1 MMKIEVFGI
10 RGTPIWFF
18 TAYTFTIDISLFSEL
33 EKDRTYH
40 SSELIYEDRL
50 AIEKKLIIAYKD
62 IHKETI
68 SHNSQITYFVDQ
80 FDFYV
85 L

>member
-1 MMKIEVFGI
+1 MKIEVFGI

-18 TAYTFTIDISLFSEL
+18 TAYTFTIDIALFSEL
-33 EKDRTYH
+33 EKNRIYR

-62 IHKETI
+62 IHKETV
-68 SHNSQITYFVDQ
+68 SDNNQLAYFVDQ

>member
-10 RGTPIWFF
+10 KGTPIWFF
-18 TAYTFTIDISLFSEL
+18 TAYTFTIDIALFSEL
-33 EKDRTYH
+33 EKDRIYH
-40 SSELIYEDRL
+40 SSELIYEDKL

-62 IHKETI
+62 IHKETV
-68 SHNSQITYFVDQ
+68 SDNNKLAYFVDQ

>member
-1 MMKIEVFGI
+1 MKIEVFGI

-18 TAYTFTIDISLFSEL
+18 TAYTFTIDIPLFSEL
-33 EKDRTYH
+33 EKDRIYH

-62 IHKETI
+62 IHKETV
-68 SHNSQITYFVDQ
+68 SHNHRLNFFVDQ
-80 FDFYV
+80 FEFYV

>member
-1 MMKIEVFGI
+1 MKIEVFGI

-18 TAYTFTIDISLFSEL
+18 TAYTFSLDIPLFSEL
-33 EKDRTYH
+33 EKDRIYH

-50 AIEKKLIIAYKD
+50 AIERKLIIAYKD
-62 IHKETI
+62 IHKETV
-68 SHNSQITYFVDQ
+68 SHNHQLTFFVDQ
-80 FDFYV
+80 FEFYV

>member
-1 MMKIEVFGI
+1 MKIEVFGI

-18 TAYTFTIDISLFSEL
+18 TAYTFTLDIPLFSEL
-33 EKDRTYH
+33 EKDRIYH

-50 AIEKKLIIAYKD
+50 AIEKKLIISYKD
-62 IHKETI
+62 IHKETV
-68 SHNSQITYFVDQ
+68 SHNHQLNYVVDQ
-80 FDFYV
+80 FEFYV

>member
-1 MMKIEVFGI
+1 M
-10 RGTPIWFF
+10 
-18 TAYTFTIDISLFSEL
+18 YTFTIDIPLFSEL

-40 SSELIYEDRL
+40 SSELIYEDKL

-62 IHKETI
+62 IHKETVI
-68 SHNSQITYFVDQ
+68 HNSQLTYFVDQ
-80 FDFYV
+80 FEFYV

>member
-1 MMKIEVFGI
+1 MKIEVFGI

-18 TAYTFTIDISLFSEL
+18 TAYTFTIDIPLFSEL

-40 SSELIYEDRL
+40 SSELIYEDKL

-62 IHKETI
+62 IHKETVL
-68 SHNSQITYFVDQ
+68 HNSHLTYFVDQ
-80 FDFYV
+80 FEFCV

>member
-1 MMKIEVFGI
+1 MKIEVFGI

-18 TAYTFTIDISLFSEL
+18 SAYTFSLDIPLFSEL
-33 EKDRTYH
+33 EKDRIYH

-50 AIEKKLIIAYKD
+50 AIEKKIIIAYKD
-62 IHKETI
+62 IHKETV
-68 SHNSQITYFVDQ
+68 SHNHQLTFFVDQ
-80 FDFYV
+80 FEFYV

>member
-1 MMKIEVFGI
+1 MKIEVFGI

-18 TAYTFTIDISLFSEL
+18 TAYTFTIDIPLFYEL
-33 EKDRTYH
+33 EKDRIYH

-62 IHKETI
+62 IHKETV
-68 SHNSQITYFVDQ
+68 SNNSQLTFFVDQ
-80 FDFYV
+80 FEFYV

>member
-1 MMKIEVFGI
+1 MKIEVFGI

-18 TAYTFTIDISLFSEL
+18 TAYTFSLDIPLFSEL
-33 EKDRTYH
+33 EKHRIYH

-50 AIEKKLIIAYKD
+50 AIEKKIIIAYKD
-62 IHKETI
+62 IHKETV
-68 SHNSQITYFVDQ
+68 SHNHRLTFFVDQ
-80 FDFYV
+80 FEFYV

>member
-1 MMKIEVFGI
+1 MKIEVFGI

-18 TAYTFTIDISLFSEL
+18 TAYTFTIDIPLFSEL
-33 EKDRTYH
+33 EKDRIYH
-40 SSELIYEDRL
+40 SSELIYEDKL
-50 AIEKKLIIAYKD
+50 AIEKKLILAYKD
-62 IHKETI
+62 IHKETV
-68 SHNSQITYFVDQ
+68 SHNHQLTYVVDQ

>member
-1 MMKIEVFGI
+1 MKIEVFGI

-62 IHKETI
+62 IHKETV
-68 SHNSQITYFVDQ
+68 SDNNKLAYFVDQ

>member
-1 MMKIEVFGI
+1 MKIEVFGI

-18 TAYTFTIDISLFSEL
+18 SAYTFIIDILLFSEL
-33 EKDRTYH
+33 EKGRTYY
-40 SSELIYEDRL
+40 SSELIFEDRL

-68 SHNSQITYFVDQ
+68 SHNSQLTYFVDQ
-80 FDFYV
+80 FEFYV

>member
-10 RGTPIWFF
+10 KGTPIWFF
-18 TAYTFTIDISLFSEL
+18 TAYTFTIDIALFSEL
-33 EKDRTYH
+33 EKDRKYH
-40 SSELIYEDRL
+40 SSELIYEDKL

-62 IHKETI
+62 IHKETV
-68 SHNSQITYFVDQ
+68 SDNNKLAYFVDQ

>member
-1 MMKIEVFGI
+1 MKIEVFGI

-18 TAYTFTIDISLFSEL
+18 TAYTFTIDIPLYSEL
-33 EKDRTYH
+33 EKDRIYH

-50 AIEKKLIIAYKD
+50 AIEKKIIIAYKD
-62 IHKETI
+62 IHKETV
-68 SHNSQITYFVDQ
+68 SHNHRLTYVVDQ
-80 FDFYV
+80 FEFYV

>member
-1 MMKIEVFGI
+1 MTKIEVFGI

-18 TAYTFTIDISLFSEL
+18 NAYTFTIDISLFSEL

-50 AIEKKLIIAYKD
+50 AIEKKLIIAYKN
-62 IHKETI
+62 IYKETI
-68 SHNSQITYFVDQ
+68 SHNSQLTYFIDK
-80 FDFYV
+80 FEIYV